1 MYDGIKFAIRESFGM
16 VQTTKYKVDAEP
28 NNGSGQADVIISMGQ
43 KNQSIVEFKL
53 ASNSTLAHVFYLLK

>member
-1 MYDGIKFAIRESFGM
+1 M